1 MVFHAHS
8 HFAAYNRNDLLNWW
22 LSTFLCS
29 AWFHSLAAFGA
40 WMCKYIPYLFTTYLH
55 LQIFTTS
62 FILNKIPMKRV
73 FGIASIDTCC
83 ENYYTV
89 VLNGSDLVYKKVWR
103 GPKGTPKGCP
113 PSAPLLVRVHET
125 GCKRRNALLGLSY
138 MPLWEDQFTCA
149 VKSFEFFSF
158 SFALMSS
165 FCWL

>member
-8 HFAAYNRNDLLNWW
+8 HFAAYIRNDLLNWW

-89 VLNGSDLVYKKVWR
+89 VLNGSDLVYKKSGEGR
-103 GPKGTPKGCP
+103 K
-113 PSAPLLVRVHET
+113 VHP
-125 GCKRRNALLGLSY
+125 RDALLLPPCWWGFTRRGAREG
-138 MPLWEDQFTCA
+138 MPCLAFHICHCGKISSHVQWKA
-149 VKSFEFFSF
+149 LNSFPL
-158 SFALMSS
+158 ALP
-165 FCWL
+165 